1 MSIERRGLAYSSDS
15 LMHILR
21 ILTRLY
27 AMVAMLV
34 TAFAMTLVLESLGIF
49 RIYVSQRAYRLAGI
63 FFLIGLPSVI
73 LVVTMIAFVSKAAI
87 DWVKRNS

>member
-1 MSIERRGLAYSSDS
+1 MR
-15 LMHILR
+15 ILR
-21 ILTRLY
+21 NLTRLY

-34 TAFAMTLVLESLGIF
+34 VAFAMTLVLESLGIF

>member
-1 MSIERRGLAYSSDS
+1 
-15 LMHILR
+15 
-21 ILTRLY
+21 
-27 AMVAMLV
+27 MVAMLV
-34 TAFAMTLVLESLGIF
+34 VAFAMTLVLESLGIF

-73 LVVTMIAFVSKAAI
+73 LAVTVIAFLSKAAI